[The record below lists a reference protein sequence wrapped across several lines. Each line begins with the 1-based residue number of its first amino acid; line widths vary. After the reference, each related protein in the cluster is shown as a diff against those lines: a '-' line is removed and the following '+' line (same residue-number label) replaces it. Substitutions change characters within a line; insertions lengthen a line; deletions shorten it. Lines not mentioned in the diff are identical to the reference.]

1 WALYRTDFDN
11 RLQAF
16 ASPVPGSSQVE
27 TYYQNVGKVQ
37 AYGTELSG
45 QWKPPVLADKIVLNG
60 NLTYNKS
67 TFQNDAAGL
76 SIRDNDVP
84 DSPRWLA
91 QA

>member
-1 WALYRTDFDN
+1 
-11 RLQAF
+11 
-16 ASPVPGSSQVE
+16 
-27 TYYQNVGKVQ
+27 
-37 AYGTELSG
+37 
-45 QWKPPVLADKIVLNG
+45 DKIVLNG

-91 QA
+91 QAGVTYELAPWALLNFSARYIGERYSNFTNSESVPGYTL